1 MPSNRYYI
9 GERSEIPLRPQK
21 MILELLN
28 ARSEQAIEE
37 LRTHYGGLCRSIARR
52 VLDSPEDIEEIL
64 NDTLLAVWNQIPPDQ
79 PLSLSGYISRITRNL
94 SLTRFRDS
102 TADVRNKE
110 ITVCLSELEL
120 CLSDASN
127 LETQLEGRQ
136 ITAIINGYLATLSKQ
151 NRIIFVRR
159 YYCMDSTRQISELT
173 GMTDTAIR
181 SRLLRM
187 RAQLRQLL
195 EMEGII
201 I

>member
-1 MPSNRYYI
+1 MRT
-9 GERSEIPLRPQK
+9 QK
-21 MILELLN
+21 RILELLN

-37 LRTHYGGLCRSIARR
+37 IRTHYGGLCRSIARR
-52 VLDSPEDIEEIL
+52 ALDSPEDIEEIL

-102 TADVRNKE
+102 TADVRNKG

-120 CLSDASN
+120 CLPDEWS
-127 LETQLEGRQ
+127 LEDQLEGRQ
-136 ITAIINGYLATLSKQ
+136 ITATVNAYLATLSRQ

-159 YYCMDSTRQISELT
+159 YYCMDATQDIAEMTGLT
-173 GMTDTAIR
+173 DQAIR

-195 EMEGII
+195 EMEGITI
-201 I
+201 